1 MNNEQSEA
9 LANAVWQ
16 ARLTILTVLD
26 HGGFNLANMPTNA
39 YEYMTSIVS
48 RPLVDIEDAISDI
61 VALGT
66 HEETEPY
73 MQQIGFFLTGV
84 VAGYKAAIDT

>member
-1 MNNEQSEA
+1 MTTQSEA
-9 LANAVWQ
+9 LATAVYE

-26 HGGFNLANMPTNA
+26 HGGFNLANIPTNP
-39 YEYMTSIVS
+39 YEYMTSTVS

-66 HEETEPY
+66 YKETEPY
-73 MQQIGFFLTGV
+73 MQQVGFFLTGV